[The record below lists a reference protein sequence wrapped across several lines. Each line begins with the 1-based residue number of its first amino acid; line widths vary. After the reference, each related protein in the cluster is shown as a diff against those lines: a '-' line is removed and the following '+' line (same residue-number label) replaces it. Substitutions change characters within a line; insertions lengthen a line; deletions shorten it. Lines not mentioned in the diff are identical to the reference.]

1 MKNITMQCNIC
12 YNSLQLMVICV
23 DAVQTIAWVGLGRGD
38 EGCGRNDNTDSGRWR
53 HLQGHHHHQH
63 QHQHHAEALLWHN
76 RADHHN
82 SCAFA

>member
-1 MKNITMQCNIC
+1 MKTMQYNIC
-12 YNSLQLMVICV
+12 CNSLQLMVICV
-23 DAVQTIAWVGLGRGD
+23 DAVQTIAWVGPGRGD

-63 QHQHHAEALLWHN
+63 HAEALLWHN